1 MNKKIKKIIIA
12 MLLCLPVVMF
22 AQYYSDTSGIGTAL
36 QNTINW
42 LTKVLGGAL
51 VVIGMIITGI
61 RMSMHDPDALK
72 KGIWVIIGGLLI
84 FLSSNILKLIQ
95 SLAGQ

>member
-1 MNKKIKKIIIA
+1 MNKNIKKIIITA
-12 MLLCLPVVMF
+12 LLYVPVVVF
-22 AQYYSDTSGIGTAL
+22 AQYADTSGIGTAL

-42 LTKVLGGAL
+42 LTKVLGGSL

-72 KGIWVIIGGLLI
+72 KGIWVIVGGLLI
-84 FLSSNILKLIQ
+84 FLSNNILKLIQ
-95 SLAGQ
+95 SFAGQ

>member
-1 MNKKIKKIIIA
+1 MNQKIKKIILTA
-12 MLLCLPVVMF
+12 LLCLPVVIF
-22 AQYYSDTSGIGTAL
+22 AQYGPDVSGIGTAL

-42 LTKVLGGAL
+42 LTKVLGAAL

-72 KGIWVIIGGLLI
+72 KGIWVIVGGLLI
-84 FLSSNILKLIQ
+84 FLSTNILKLIQ
-95 SLAGQ
+95 SFAGQ